1 MAGSAGGDRSLG
13 ARHRAGLGITE
24 ETDAVV
30 VVVSEERGAISL
42 CFDGNIVRNLD
53 VASLRDALY
62 GLFYAPK
69 PNRRKAADRRTTLA
83 PPETSRS
90 QNPDA
95 VITVKKVE
103 ETS

>member
-13 ARHRAGLGITE
+13 ARHRAGIGITE

-69 PNRRKAADRRTTLA
+69 PNRRKASDRRSTMM
-83 PPETSRS
+83 PPEPGRS
-90 QNPDA
+90 ASSDA
-95 VITVKKVE
+95 VITVKKAK